1 MGAQQ
6 ENQSQKEPN
15 IIYDSKATLALGFA
29 REIASKEGGKLV
41 SFKNLVQGINS
52 QIPPQEKPDLYK
64 AYGINERH
72 LALNT
77 VETNINDFIELL
89 QLAKSHLRGTE
100 LQFSPRVQ
108 RAIQY
113 AEELAAP
120 KQNQTLDIIDLF
132 RGAVKVTD
140 DEHETQKA
148 RFLNSTL

>member
-1 MGAQQ
+1 MATQQ
-6 ENQSQKEPN
+6 ERPGEKN
-15 IIYDSKATLALGFA
+15 IAYELKATQALEFA
-29 REIASKEGGKLV
+29 REIASKEGKELV
-41 SFKNLVQGINS
+41 SFEHLVQGINS

-64 AYGINERH
+64 AYGIDERD
-72 LALNT
+72 LRLNT
-77 VETNINDFIELL
+77 VETNTNDFIELL
-89 QLAKSHLRGTE
+89 QLDKSHPRGTE

-132 RGAVKVTD
+132 RGTVKVTD

>member
-1 MGAQQ
+1 MGALQ
-6 ENQSQKEPN
+6 ERPGEKN
-15 IIYDSKATLALGFA
+15 IAYELKATQALEFA
-29 REIASKEGGKLV
+29 REKARTEGRKLV
-41 SFKNLVQGINS
+41 KFQDLVQGINS

-64 AYGINERH
+64 AYGINERD
-72 LALNT
+72 LKVNT
-77 VETNINDFIELL
+77 IVTNTNDYIELL
-89 QLAKSHLRGTE
+89 QLDKSHLTGTK

-113 AEELAAP
+113 AEEFATS

-148 RFLNSTL
+148 RFLNNTL